1 MEEQKALE
9 QWKNKK
15 HYQLAV
21 KGKEKTEDEWC
32 VQDLIDRARAIK
44 GMEKIDWKSLD
55 K

>member
-9 QWKNKK
+9 Q
-15 HYQLAV
+15 YQLAV